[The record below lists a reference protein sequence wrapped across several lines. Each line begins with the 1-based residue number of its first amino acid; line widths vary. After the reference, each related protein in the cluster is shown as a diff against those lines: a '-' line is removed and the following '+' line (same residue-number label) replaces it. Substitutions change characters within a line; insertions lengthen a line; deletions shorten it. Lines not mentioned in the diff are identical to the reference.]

1 MSRIGRNDP
10 CHCGSGRKYKKCCI
24 DVDQSWRGTN
34 HAETSTLTMVRMNT
48 ARQTSTMTMVRM
60 NTARQ
65 KSSPWCP
72 GPVVVHET
80 GAFECHGP
88 GCEGT
93 AFHRHEERVV
103 QPCPAGQSELATVC
117 RRCVDDVTVAAGG
130 PGASVCPG
138 FEVDHEDGSVTCTEG
153 AACLGDDALHT
164 QGISCSLRPGRCPV
178 CV

>member
-34 HAETSTLTMVRMNT
+34 DAETSTLTMVRMNT
-48 ARQTSTMTMVRM
+48 ARQTS
-60 NTARQ
+60 A
-65 KSSPWCP
+65 SWCP

-93 AFHRHEERVV
+93 AFRRHKERVV

-117 RRCVDDVTVAAGG
+117 RRCVDDVTVAEGG
-130 PGASVCPG
+130 PGANVCPG
-138 FEVDHEDGSVTCTEG
+138 FEIDQEVGSVTCTEG
-153 AACLGDDALHT
+153 AACLGGDALHA
-164 QGISCSLRPGRCPV
+164 QGISCSLRPERCPI
-178 CV
+178 CD